1 MSASGEDSP
10 RLSPACIPLLFACWE
25 NVLQVETE
33 GEKGKAVGLSHPG
46 SWRQGYESTPG
57 LLGAQL
63 VLCGQLTDGENF
75 LRNDSQHQL
84 PPQE

>member
-1 MSASGEDSP
+1 MSESGEDSP
-10 RLSPACIPLLFACWE
+10 RLSPACIPLLFALWE
-25 NVLQVETE
+25 TGEETE
-33 GEKGKAVGLSHPG
+33 GEKGKVAGLSHPG
-46 SWRQGYESTPG
+46 SWRQGCESTPG